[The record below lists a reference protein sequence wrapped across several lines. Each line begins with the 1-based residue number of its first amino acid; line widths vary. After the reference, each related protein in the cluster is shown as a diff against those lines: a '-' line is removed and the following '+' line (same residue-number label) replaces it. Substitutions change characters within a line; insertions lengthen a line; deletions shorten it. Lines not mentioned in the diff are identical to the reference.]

1 MNKDTQSFVK
11 HLLLKYNSYQ
21 QLADP
26 EDLHFNNAIIIT
38 EIDGQPIELECVD
51 AFSMIKELCVALE
64 LKEDESDTN

>member
-21 QLADP
+21 QLPDP
-26 EDLHFNNAIIIT
+26 ECLHFNNSSTIT

-51 AFSMIKELCVALE
+51 AFSLIKELCVALD
-64 LKEDESDTN
+64 LKEDESDQ